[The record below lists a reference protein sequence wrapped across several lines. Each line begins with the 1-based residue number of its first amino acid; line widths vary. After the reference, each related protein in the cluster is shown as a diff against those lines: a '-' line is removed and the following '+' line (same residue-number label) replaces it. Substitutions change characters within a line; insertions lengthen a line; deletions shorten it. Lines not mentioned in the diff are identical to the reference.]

1 MSKTKAI
8 FSLVLIG
15 IIGLVMAVY
24 AADVTG
30 EWELTAESPRG
41 EFTQSVKFVQDGEA
55 LTVTMESRRGDE
67 MEGEGTVKD
76 NEIEWTILRST
87 PRGEFEMVYKGIID
101 GDTMSGTVDFGG
113 RGEMEWTAEKI

>member
-1 MSKTKAI
+1 MSRTKSI
-8 FSLVLIG
+8 FSLVFLG
-15 IIGLVMAVY
+15 MMMLVITVY

-41 EFTQSVKFVQDGEA
+41 EFTQAVKFVQDGET

-87 PRGEFEMVYKGIID
+87 PRGEFEMVYKGTID

-113 RGEMEWTAEKI
+113 RGEMEWTAKKI

>member
-1 MSKTKAI
+1 MSKTKTI

-41 EFTQSVKFVQDGEA
+41 EFTQAVKFVQDGEV

-67 MEGEGTVKD
+67 LEGEGTVKG
-76 NEIEWTILRST
+76 NKIEWTILRST
-87 PRGEFEMVYKGIID
+87 PRGEFEMIYKGTID

-113 RGEMEWTAEKI
+113 RGEMEWTANKI